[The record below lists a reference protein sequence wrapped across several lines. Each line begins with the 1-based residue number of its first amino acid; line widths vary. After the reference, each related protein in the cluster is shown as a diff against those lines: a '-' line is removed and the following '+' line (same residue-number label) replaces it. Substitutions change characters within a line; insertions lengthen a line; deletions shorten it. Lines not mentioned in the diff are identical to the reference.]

1 VKLNQQPLPPATA
14 SYAEDEEVMIE
25 PLPGHGDDEILA
37 LFERS
42 GATPPLRL
50 APGFWSGKVPLPLR
64 EKVHQVAAVHRK
76 PLKRMH

>member
-1 VKLNQQPLPPATA
+1 MPPPAE
-14 SYAEDEEVMIE
+14 SYGEDEEVTIE

-42 GATPPLRL
+42 GAAPPLRL
-50 APGFWSGKVPLPLR
+50 APGFWSGRVPLHLR
-64 EKVHQVAAVHRK
+64 EGVHRIATVHRK